1 MCSDIL
7 SLLPKYHI
15 LHKFYYDDKRK
26 GNSKTNEIE
35 PSRRRR
41 GRGITNELRQ
51 YVSLFPRLLITNYL
65 TRNQQIYDVTSSL
78 STAAGE
84 ALKRIKVTSRCDMGI
99 YIREFMRFPDFA
111 AIKRQTSRESFER
124 S

>member
-1 MCSDIL
+1 MAM
-7 SLLPKYHI
+7 
-15 LHKFYYDDKRK
+15 
-26 GNSKTNEIE
+26 TNEKE
-35 PSRRRR
+35 TAKRMRSNRLGGLR
-41 GRGITNELRQ
+41 GRGGGLQTSWDNTFA
-51 YVSLFPRLLITNYL
+51 LFSRLLITDYL
-65 TRNQQIYDVTSSL
+65 TRNQQIYDVASSL

-99 YIREFMRFPDFA
+99 YFREFMRFPEFA